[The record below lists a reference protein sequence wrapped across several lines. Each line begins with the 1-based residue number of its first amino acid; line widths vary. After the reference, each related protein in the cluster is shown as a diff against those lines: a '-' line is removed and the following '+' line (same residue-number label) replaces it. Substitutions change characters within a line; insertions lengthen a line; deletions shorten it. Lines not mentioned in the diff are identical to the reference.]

1 METTKQS
8 YSDTFT
14 IAWRCLLLSCRNPET
29 FLTSI
34 LLPALMMLLFVSLF
48 GSLIRVDGTSYT
60 AYIVPGVLIQCAAQG
75 SSTTAI
81 MVNQDITRGILSR
94 FSTLP
99 IRQGALLYGHVL
111 EACARNLVTS
121 AVVLVIALLLGFR
134 PALTLTGLGITFLLL
149 SGMILALS
157 WLAVAVGILSK
168 SAQGASSLSSLAI
181 VLPYLSSGFV
191 PTEHLPPLLRTFA
204 RYQPMTPVIDA
215 MRDALSGSPADAG
228 TLGAALLWCA
238 LLTAVFC
245 AASVL
250 FLKRRLLG

>member
-48 GSLIRVDGTSYT
+48 GSLIRVGGTSYT

-81 MVNQDITRGILSR
+81 MVNQDITSGILSR

-99 IRQGALLYGHVL
+99 IRQGALLYGHV
-111 EACARNLVTS
+111 
-121 AVVLVIALLLGFR
+121 
-134 PALTLTGLGITFLLL
+134 
-149 SGMILALS
+149 
-157 WLAVAVGILSK
+157 
-168 SAQGASSLSSLAI
+168 QHAI
-181 VLPYLSSGFV
+181 
-191 PTEHLPPLLRTFA
+191 
-204 RYQPMTPVIDA
+204 
-215 MRDALSGSPADAG
+215 
-228 TLGAALLWCA
+228 
-238 LLTAVFC
+238 
-245 AASVL
+245 
-250 FLKRRLLG
+250 

>member
-81 MVNQDITRGILSR
+81 MVNQDITSGILSR

-149 SGMILALS
+149 SGMILAGRRCRDPVKERPGRQLS
-157 WLAVAVGILSK
+157 LLPGHRPALPELRLCTHRASAAAAADVCPLSAHDTCHRRHARRPVGQPCGRRDSRCRP
-168 SAQGASSLSSLAI
+168 SVVRPSDGC
-181 VLPYLSSGFV
+181 
-191 PTEHLPPLLRTFA
+191 LLRRLCTF
-204 RYQPMTPVIDA
+204 P
-215 MRDALSGSPADAG
+215 
-228 TLGAALLWCA
+228 
-238 LLTAVFC
+238 
-245 AASVL
+245 
-250 FLKRRLLG
+250 